1 MTIDPNKWIETLP
14 NNNLTNKTE
23 ENNLDHEKWIST
35 IPKKDNKTI
44 KKYSLSLIIIVIGLI
59 SVSVI
64 KNKTRNLQKEISN
77 LNASIDTLKKNLH
90 QSTLEH
96 EFITSPENITKL
108 AKEHLELELTP
119 YKAEQIKHV
128 ENKKLELI
136 ISEPVEKDKK
146 KELSESIKSQ
156 VAKKIEKKKNEIAKL
171 KKLYKNPK
179 TIPGEVRAEVA
190 KKIEAKKIELKEI
203 YNSPKETIAGDKFQK
218 WGVIQIVKLF
228 LGLPVVPGK

>member
-108 AKEHLELELTP
+108 AKEHLELELTS

-146 KELSESIKSQ
+146 KKLSESIKSQ
-156 VAKKIEKKKNEIAKL
+156 VAKKIEKKKK
-171 KKLYKNPK
+171 
-179 TIPGEVRAEVA
+179 
-190 KKIEAKKIELKEI
+190 
-203 YNSPKETIAGDKFQK
+203 
-218 WGVIQIVKLF
+218 
-228 LGLPVVPGK
+228 